1 MSVSSCSLTCNIK
14 DKDGKVKVSALWE
27 DLMKFFK
34 GDRREA
40 ILHYF
45 LTKDSNFLNENSDVL
60 EFNTDGE
67 VTISSLKKAMDRN
80 GEYSDL
86 SSAKTLLYLNNELKS
101 GEYDYSEA
109 LDNVLKFNRSNQF
122 RDGYMATLEKQDN
135 GRYRVSVV
143 RRTADA
149 EYKLADHV
157 QNKILTDAIRLILKD
172 KGLSVDFLNDPNYA
186 VQYSTNSDRYGV
198 DGLYAIAQVLNGTN
212 TAKETAEVAGHF
224 IVASMKGN
232 PLVDR
237 LINMVTPEV
246 QKALF
251 TDSKATDRR
260 SSFIVSDSSAQ
271 EAAGILVGKYLI
283 APLQEANL
291 PTFLKIGRAFGAVP
305 KGIWNILKKIGRLV
319 KSIFTDTPEDINKL
333 VKQAENQASTVAEG
347 FISNPDLADTN
358 KALSNHVT
366 YTGGSTAKHL
376 SEETQRSVKAF
387 NDVVGN
393 MKNTIAHLRAAID
406 KSCPV
411 NRNVLNAIKAVTE
424 NVQNYYAPQLNL
436 ETFAKNASLEG
447 TIQALVGITHI
458 LDTEIRDALDA
469 IQPSDRTSSYV
480 NLGRN
485 ARNMKTINTFV
496 KNAAQL
502 YLTLSSNTDLFDSSA
517 IKQFE
522 DANGNL
528 VSTSLKEAI
537 ELLGKVLVGS
547 DETYKDAAG
556 NEISMH
562 GLQEVVENKRKQI
575 FVDAMRDFYGDD
587 YINMNCGIV
596 FKKSRLKFWKGKYIS
611 VNKTVAVRDLV
622 DCLESDISWYDRYFN
637 SASDC
642 SDFVTSVGA
651 KVTKNANM
659 QADRLAGKFWNRIES
674 LRIQMKDAFGSD
686 DCRFLFETVPS
697 EKEGKVLTG
706 NLISEVNYGAWE
718 IEKEKFRKQL
728 KEDFNNYLFELTQ
741 KAYRE
746 NKNVPNYSFA
756 LTDFQKSILYHN
768 FIAPKWTEWHKEH
781 SELDATITNGKR
793 YIPNHVK
800 YHNEEWDKL
809 FDTGNPALTPTEKA
823 EKAKRLVW
831 YKNLMELKGD
841 MDALLPKNAT
851 TLYRAPQMTGRFSHR
866 FRNIKQMNGNALNAF
881 GHAIRRKFTDG
892 WNVKEDEA
900 YMFGSDNE
908 YNEITDDP
916 LENPLYYEREQ
927 PGRIPLFGINKL
939 KDMMNLSTDLFG
951 TLMQYGSMASTYN
964 AISRVAD
971 IFELGKD
978 VLKKRQIGG
987 DLESVKSEQSNAYG
1001 RYLKFV
1007 DKEIYGH
1014 TIRMPF
1020 GLNRFDRKGVIRKLF
1035 NGLSSLGGKILLGG
1049 NVVGGVVN
1057 TGTGF
1062 FEILKEGMTGE
1073 NFSMRELADA
1083 NRLYFSFT
1091 SRDDYWGG
1099 YMGTLRNMAED
1110 PQRPVDKNSLW
1121 IRHWN
1126 ILSTNR
1132 EFLHNQKFDTK
1143 RMSVLDNRLGDWFN
1157 HVLMLPYSSGD
1168 HYMQTIPYY
1177 AMGLH
1182 TKVYDRAGNQMSL
1195 MDAYD
1200 IVDGDN
1206 VYASDDPIHEKNV
1219 IGQTS
1224 KKLKLKPE
1232 IFKSVDDIVKY
1243 DTTQDI
1249 LTKINNFFDSHPN
1262 LKDVTPI
1269 AEDMLT
1275 EKERKFLE
1283 ESKLEIPKTVGKLA
1297 SLRTAL
1303 HLKANELTFNEDNE
1317 SAFMDKCRDI
1327 CNKLHG
1333 IYNAEDKS
1341 ALQQSFYGNLVMA
1354 MRGYALGMVNKRFRG
1369 NHFSVPQQ
1377 KAVEGYYNTALK
1389 VAARC
1394 FFDFGNAENW
1404 RNLMYMVATAIPG
1417 FIFLKGANTHM
1428 KADLLKSGF
1437 SEHQYYNIRR
1447 FGADFLVL
1455 EGLFLLNSLSSV
1467 GAHYGLANQDEEE
1480 DDSIAKGLLY
1490 YFTMRWLREQKA
1502 FNPLTVFGGFKEIGS
1517 LLDYEPAGIAGVRAA
1532 LDVAQLFVRTKIDNL
1547 GGNPDLTNS
1556 DLYYQ
1561 SSKEDKYEQGEAK
1574 WYVKWKRLTP
1584 FIRNWYTL
1592 IHPYD
1597 AAAGYEYGRRVRG
1610 N

>member
-1 MSVSSCSLTCNIK
+1 MSGESCSLTCNIK
-14 DKDGKVKVSALWE
+14 DKDGKVKVSALWN

-34 GDRREA
+34 GDRRQA

-45 LTKDSNFLNENSDVL
+45 LTKDSDFLNANSDVL
-60 EFNTDGE
+60 KFNTDGE

-80 GEYSDL
+80 GEYGDL

-101 GEYDYSEA
+101 GEYNYSEA
-109 LDNVLKFNRSNQF
+109 LDNVLKFNRSSQF
-122 RDGYMATLEKQDN
+122 KDGYMATLERKDN
-135 GRYRVSVV
+135 GRYQVSVV
-143 RRTADA
+143 KRTADA

-172 KGLSVDFLNDPNYA
+172 KGLSIDFLNDPNYT

-224 IVASMKGN
+224 IVAAMRGN
-232 PLVDR
+232 PLIDR
-237 LINMVTPEV
+237 LINMLTPEV

-251 TDSKATDRR
+251 TDSKAPDKRD
-260 SSFIVSDSSAQ
+260 SFIVSENSAQ
-271 EAAGILVGKYLI
+271 EAAGILVGKALVT
-283 APLQEANL
+283 PLQEANVS
-291 PTFLKIGRAFGAVP
+291 TFLKIGAVP
-305 KGIWNILKKIGRLV
+305 KGIWNLLRKIGRFV

-347 FISNPDLADTN
+347 FISNPDLADTS
-358 KALSNHVT
+358 KALSNPVT
-366 YTGGSTAKHL
+366 YAGGSTSKHL

-387 NDVVGN
+387 NDVLGN
-393 MKNTIAHLRAAID
+393 MKNTIAQLRAAID
-406 KSCPV
+406 KTCPA

-424 NVQNYYAPQLNL
+424 NLQNYYTPQLSL
-436 ETFAKNASLEG
+436 EAFAKNASLEG
-447 TIQALVGITHI
+447 TIQALVGITYI
-458 LDTEIRDALDA
+458 LDTEIRNALED
-469 IQPSDRTSSYV
+469 IRPSDRTSSYI

-485 ARNMKTINTFV
+485 ARNMKTINTFI
-496 KNAAQL
+496 KNASQL

-547 DETYKDAAG
+547 EETYKDASG
-556 NEISMH
+556 NERTVH
-562 GLQEVVENKRKQI
+562 GLQEVMENKRKQI
-575 FVDAMRDFYGDD
+575 FIDAMRDFYGED

-596 FKKSRLKFWKGKYIS
+596 FRKWHYVS
-611 VNKTVAVRDLV
+611 VNKTVAIRDLV
-622 DCLESDISWYDRYFN
+622 DCLENDIGWYDRYFN
-637 SASDC
+637 SAADC

-659 QADRLAGKFWNRIES
+659 QADRLAGKFWNRLES
-674 LRIQMKDAFGSD
+674 LRIQMKDAFGSN
-686 DCRFLFETVPS
+686 DCRLLYETIPS
-697 EKEGKVLTG
+697 EKGGRVLTG
-706 NLISEVNYGAWE
+706 NLISEVNYGDWE

-728 KEDFNNYLFELTQ
+728 KEEFNNYLFELTQ

-746 NKNVPNYSFA
+746 NRNVPNYSFV

-768 FIAPKWTEWHKEH
+768 FIAPKWSEWHKEH
-781 SELDATITNGKR
+781 SELDATVTMGKR

-800 YHNEEWDKL
+800 YHNEEWDRL
-809 FDTGNPALTPTEKA
+809 FDTSNPSLSSEEKK
-823 EKAKRLVW
+823 ERTKRFIW
-831 YKNLMELKGD
+831 YNHLMELKRD
-841 MDALLPKNAT
+841 MDTLLPKNAT
-851 TLYRAPQMTGRFSHR
+851 TPYRAPQMTGRFSHR
-866 FRNIKQMNGNALNAF
+866 YRNIKQMNGNALNAF

-939 KDMMNLSTDLFG
+939 KDMTNLSTDLFG
-951 TLMQYGSMASTYN
+951 TLMQYGSMAATYN
-964 AISRVAD
+964 AISRVSD

-978 VLKKRQIGG
+978 VLKSRQIGG
-987 DLESVKSEQSNAYG
+987 DLESVRSEQSRAYG

-1014 TIRMPF
+1014 TVRLPIVF
-1020 GLNRFDRKGVIRKLF
+1020 NKFDRKGIWRKLL

-1049 NVVGGVVN
+1049 NVIGGIVN
-1057 TGTGF
+1057 TGTGV
-1062 FEILKEGMTGE
+1062 FEILKEGMAGE
-1073 NFSMRELADA
+1073 SFTMKELSEA

-1091 SRDDYWGG
+1091 SQDDYWGG
-1099 YMGTLRNMAED
+1099 YLGTLKNMVGA
-1110 PQRPVDKNSLW
+1110 PQRPEDKNSLW

-1126 ILSTNR
+1126 TLSTNR
-1132 EFLHNQKFDTK
+1132 EFLHNQKFDAKAT
-1143 RMSVLDNRLGDWFN
+1143 SLLDNRLGDWFN
-1157 HVLMLPYSSGD
+1157 HTLMLPYSSGD

-1182 TKVYDRAGNQMSL
+1182 TKVYDRSGHEMSL

-1200 IVDGDN
+1200 IVDGEN
-1206 VYASDDPIHEKNV
+1206 VYASDDPKHEKNP
-1219 IGQTS
+1219 IGQTPR
-1224 KKLKLKPE
+1224 KLQLKPE
-1232 IFKSVDDIVKY
+1232 IFKSIDDVVKY

-1249 LTKINNFFDSHPN
+1249 LTKIDNFFNSHPGI
-1262 LKDVTPI
+1262 KDTASI

-1283 ESKLEIPKTVGKLA
+1283 ESKLELSRTAGQLA

-1317 SAFMDKCRDI
+1317 SSFMDKCRDI

-1333 IYNAEDKS
+1333 IYNSEDKVTM
-1341 ALQQSFYGNLVMA
+1341 QQNFYGNLVMS

-1369 NHFSVPQQ
+1369 NHYSVPQQ
-1377 KAVEGYYNTALK
+1377 KVVEGYYDTATK
-1389 VAARC
+1389 VFGRC
-1394 FFDFGNAENW
+1394 LRGFYKAENW
-1404 RNLMYMVATAIPG
+1404 RNLMYMVATAVPG
-1417 FIFLKGANTHM
+1417 FIFLKGANTRM

-1455 EGLFLLNSLSSV
+1455 EALLLLNLSSV
-1467 GAHYGLANQDEEE
+1467 GAHYGLNNE
-1480 DDSIAKGLLY
+1480 DDEDDDNIAKGLLY
-1490 YFTMRWLREQKA
+1490 YFTMRWLREQTA

-1517 LLDYEPAGIAGVRAA
+1517 LLDYEPAGLSGVRAA
-1532 LDVAQLFVRTKIDNL
+1532 LDVAQLFIRTQIDNI
-1547 GGNPDLTNS
+1547 GGTPDLTNS
-1556 DLYYQ
+1556 SLYYQ
-1561 SSKEDKYEQGEAK
+1561 SSKEDKYEKGEAK
-1574 WYVKWKRLTP
+1574 WHVKWKRLTP

-1592 IHPYD
+1592 KHPYD